1 MEQHVEL
8 QRRFLELDDAKDP
21 EAAALESYIAS
32 ISGTDTG
39 VGWAEIFAARESIVI
54 LGEPGS
60 GKTHEMGAQMA
71 GLRRQGACA
80 ALVELGQVVSTPTPP
95 LSHDDL
101 AAFALWR
108 ANKADAWLFLDA
120 VDESK
125 LVRIGD
131 FRAALKNVS
140 AWVGSRRDRTHY
152 VISSRISE
160 WRFRA
165 DKDLVVNE
173 LLGKRHTSQAPAVNP
188 PTVVSGFSPGLG
200 LTRIS
205 AQSKPV
211 SASDTDRVPPKLKVV
226 KLLPLTRD
234 QVLHFLQT
242 FGGDPHPFLD
252 AVKQIDA
259 LEFVG
264 RPDDARDLY
273 ALWKKK
279 GRLGTKIEMLEQST
293 EIKLQLK
300 EDRSGVALSRLREGV
315 EAVCACLHLSRHL
328 AITIEEQFDDALID
342 SIPLRSCLP
351 QDWSEK
357 ERHSLIQRP
366 IFDGATYGRIRV
378 HHRTHQD
385 YLAACWF
392 RGLMDSECP
401 YSELRQIV
409 FDERSDGKLILRPFM
424 ASVAAWLACIA
435 SPDAH
440 WSEALKAGLLTHT
453 PWVFLAHGDPQ
464 SLPVQYRLDVLRNI
478 VEHFRGRDHVQIDWD
493 RSTLK
498 RFADPGLASDLA
510 TWIADPSMSADIRA
524 DYMFLVQLGHLHA
537 AMQPVVDIAT
547 SSGADEYLRAT
558 ALGCI
563 ARAGSIEQ
571 RSAVLTAALSEPRLS
586 IRIAG
591 WIASCVYPVI
601 ADETDLFDILS
612 KISAQHSKISISS
625 LDQFERE
632 VVMAPDGIT
641 GKTSE
646 RFLQALT
653 RFLRDDAGAC
663 RNDRA
668 WAADWLEPSIARLL
682 RRPSLGEDEST
693 LIIEALALLC
703 SARES
708 HLTREWR
715 SDKNGSLNDLSLAHP
730 ALRRQWFLWKYDD
743 SCREQGKEP
752 THLFQL
758 RDHYDLMAP
767 HPDDRNWW
775 FNDALSGLSTKR
787 IFALRAGLSLPQNTN
802 RPGRSWPPLR
812 ILMASMRDQAL
823 RAIVREILISDLS
836 FPWQRLKNKW
846 QWEWSQDY
854 YWKQKWHPVREW
866 YWYWVNKIHFLWKKR
881 NIAASGWWN
890 ACYHVVERARHLA
903 RDKSHSRWG
912 GLDAADIDR
921 TYGPLV
927 GKTVRTGLDKHWR
940 QHRPPLP
947 HEKPERNQTP
957 ATTVLGLVALDIAW
971 SEYGTNY
978 FAGLSESD
986 ASVAT
991 RYALNELNGFPDW
1004 MPSLVAHHRHAVQAI
1019 FDEAICGEWQKTLTD
1034 VEVGSDTLGRLEWNE
1049 SELPRMAVP
1058 TVRSLLLESATPNL
1072 RVLTSSIQVS
1082 IKHDAGAGDWLVPLA
1097 RKRLGETTAS
1107 DQAAWV
1113 WLIALMQFD
1122 ADAGFDIIEKWTNDL
1137 APDAISDMAV
1147 RLCASLANRHQRSI
1161 SINNPDFLRPKF
1173 LLRFIPW
1180 VFRYV
1185 RPEND
1190 PDHEGAYS
1198 PTAHDDAA
1206 RFRPQLIEALVTS
1219 DMEGAEEI
1227 LHQLVVVPELVRQR
1241 DWLIASIDR
1250 RRARVADNLR
1260 LEPGDVFE
1268 LRALRERPPRSRA
1281 DLFHIASDRI
1291 RGFKDLVELAENSI
1305 RREAVVSDWKEK
1317 DYQFWIKK
1325 YLDVASHGRYV
1336 LSADAEIDPGKF
1348 PDLRF
1353 ENPGIDGAISVE
1365 VKVADEWS
1373 HRVLMDALR
1382 DQLVGQYLRAHNAN
1396 YGIYLLFHNGKQH
1409 HWIPDGQ
1416 SPRDWEGLLSDLQ
1429 TLANQ
1434 IRESRL
1440 DIERLIVV
1448 GIDVSKPEI

>member
-8 QRRFLELDDAKDP
+8 QRQFSEVDEAKDP
-21 EAAALESYIAS
+21 EAVVLESYIAS

-39 VGWAEIFAARESIVI
+39 IGWAQILAAKESVVI

-60 GKTHEMGAQMA
+60 GKTHEMREQMA
-71 GLRRQGACA
+71 RLRQQGACA
-80 ALVELGQVVSTPTPP
+80 VLVELGQVVSTQTPP
-95 LSHDDL
+95 LSHDDSAAL
-101 AAFALWR
+101 APWR
-108 ANKADAWLFLDA
+108 NNKADAWLFLDA

-125 LVRIGD
+125 LARISD
-131 FRAALKNVS
+131 FRAALKNIS
-140 AWVGSRRDRTHY
+140 AWVGSCRERTRY

-160 WRFRA
+160 WRFGA
-165 DKDLVVNE
+165 DKDLVESE
-173 LLGKRHTSQAPAVNP
+173 LLGKSRTSQAAQNN
-188 PTVVSGFSPGLG
+188 SSAAEPGTRSRLG
-200 LTRIS
+200 LTRTS

-211 SASDTDRVPPKLKVV
+211 SASNTDRNPPKLKVV
-226 KLLPLTRD
+226 KLLPLTPD

-252 AVKQIDA
+252 AVEQIDA

-273 ALWKKK
+273 ALWRKT

-293 EIKLQLK
+293 EIKLRLA
-300 EDRSGVALSRLREGV
+300 EDRSGIAPSRLREGV
-315 EAVCACLHLSRHL
+315 EAVCASLHLSRHL
-328 AITIEEQFDDALID
+328 AIAIEGRLDDALKD

-351 QDWSEK
+351 PDWSEQ
-357 ERHSLIQRP
+357 EQRSLIQRP
-366 IFDGATYGRIRV
+366 IFDGATFGRIRL

-385 YLAACWF
+385 YLAACWL
-392 RGLMDSECP
+392 RALMDAECP
-401 YSELRQIV
+401 YSKLRELV

-424 ASVAAWLACIA
+424 TSVATWLACIA
-435 SPDAH
+435 SPKTR
-440 WSEALKAGLLTHT
+440 WTEALTTDLLRHA
-453 PWVFLAHGDPQ
+453 PWAFLAHGDPQ

-478 VEHFRGRDHVQIDWD
+478 VEHFRGRDHVQINWD

-498 RFADPGLASDLA
+498 RFADPALAGDLA

-524 DYMFLVQLGHLHA
+524 DYMLLVQLGHLHA
-537 AMQPVVDIAT
+537 AMHPVVDIAT
-547 SSGADEYLRAT
+547 DPGAQEYLRAT

-563 ARAGSIEQ
+563 ARAGSIGQ
-571 RSAVLTAALSEPRLS
+571 RSAVLAAAQSETQFS
-586 IRIAG
+586 TRIAG
-591 WIASCVYPVI
+591 WIASCVYPDV
-601 ADETDLFDILS
+601 ADETGLFAILA
-612 KISAQHSKISISS
+612 KIFVQGSRTSVSS

-632 VVMAPDGIT
+632 VVMAPDGIS
-641 GKTSE
+641 GDRSGH
-646 RFLQALT
+646 
-653 RFLRDDAGAC
+653 FLRALIGFLLDDAGAC
-663 RNDRA
+663 RIDRA

-682 RRPSLGEDEST
+682 RLPSLGKAEST
-693 LIIEALALLC
+693 LIIEALTLLC
-703 SARES
+703 SARKS
-708 HLTREWR
+708 HMTQDWR
-715 SDKNGSLNDLSLAHP
+715 SDKKASLDELSLAHP
-730 ALRRQWFLWKYDD
+730 ALRRRWFLWKYDD

-758 RDHYDLMAP
+758 KDYYDLMVP

-775 FNDALSGLSTKR
+775 FDDALSGPGTKR
-787 IFALRAGLSLPQNTN
+787 IFALRAGLSLPQSTN
-802 RPGRSWPPLR
+802 KRGRSWPPLR
-812 ILMASMRDQAL
+812 ILMASIRDQAL
-823 RAIVREILISDLS
+823 RAVVWEVLITDVS
-836 FPWQRLKNKW
+836 FPWRKLKNNW
-846 QWEWSQDY
+846 QWEWSQNH
-854 YWKQKWHPVREW
+854 YWKQKWHPIPEW
-866 YWYWVNKIHFLWKKR
+866 YWYWVNKVHFLRKKR
-881 NIAASGWWN
+881 NIAAGGWWN

-903 RDKSHSRWG
+903 HDKSHSQWG

-940 QHRPPLP
+940 QDRPPLP

-971 SEYGTNY
+971 SEYGTSY
-978 FAGLSESD
+978 FAGLSESE
-986 ASVAT
+986 ASVAS

-1004 MPSLVAHHRHAVQAI
+1004 MPSLVAHHRHAVQTI
-1019 FDEAICGEWQKTLTD
+1019 FDEAIRGEWQKTLTD
-1034 VEVGSDTLGRLEWNE
+1034 AEVGSDTLGRLEWNE

-1058 TVRSLLLESATPNL
+1058 AIRSLLLESATPNL

-1122 ADAGFDIIEKWTNDL
+1122 ADAGFDILEQWTNEL
-1137 APDAISDMAV
+1137 APDAMSDIAV

-1161 SINNPDFLRPKF
+1161 SINNPDFWRPKF

-1190 PDHEGAYS
+1190 PVHEGAYS

-1206 RFRPQLIEALVTS
+1206 RFRPQLTEALVAT
-1219 DMEGAEEI
+1219 DTQGGEDV
-1227 LHQLVVVPELVRQR
+1227 LLQLVAIPELASQR
-1241 DWLIASIDR
+1241 DWLMASIDR
-1250 RRARVADNLR
+1250 RRARLADNLR

-1268 LRALRERPPRSRA
+1268 LRAEHERPPRSRS
-1281 DLFHIASDRI
+1281 DLFHIALDRI
-1291 RGFKDLVELAENSI
+1291 LALKDMVERAENSI
-1305 RREAVVSDWKEK
+1305 RREVVPNWKEK

-1325 YLDVASHGRYV
+1325 YLDAASNGRYV

-1353 ENPGIDGAISVE
+1353 ENPDIDGAISVE
-1365 VKVADEWS
+1365 VKVADEGS
-1373 HRVLMDALR
+1373 HRELTDALK
-1382 DQLVGQYLRAHNAN
+1382 DQLVGRYLRAYNAN
-1396 YGIYLLFHNGKQH
+1396 YGIYLLFHNGKQK

-1416 SPRDWEGLLSDLQ
+1416 TPRDWEGLLSDLQ
-1429 TLANQ
+1429 ALADP
-1434 IRESRL
+1434 IREQQRN
-1440 DIERLIVV
+1440 IERLVVV
-1448 GIDVSKPEI
+1448 GIDVTKPNN